1 VDASAPFAGEPR
13 AISKLASRPRVS
25 AVAVLKT
32 NALGTLLL
40 LAVVMFG
47 ITACSSARIN
57 GMQPPAP
64 MSRDVERQHIQD
76 EGIEFCKRYP
86 DDVACQRKAQ

>member
-1 VDASAPFAGEPR
+1 
-13 AISKLASRPRVS
+13 
-25 AVAVLKT
+25 
-32 NALGTLLL
+32 
-40 LAVVMFG
+40 MFG
-47 ITACSSARIN
+47 VTACSSARIN

-64 MSRDVERQHIQD
+64 MSRDVKRQHIQD

>member
-1 VDASAPFAGEPR
+1 MKS
-13 AISKLASRPRVS
+13 ISKHVVFEKNIP
-25 AVAVLKT
+25 
-32 NALGTLLL
+32 GILLL
-40 LAVVMFG
+40 LTAVMLGV
-47 ITACSSARIN
+47 TACSSARIN

-64 MSRDVERQHIQD
+64 MSRDAARQRIQD

>member
-1 VDASAPFAGEPR
+1 VNTSVPG
-13 AISKLASRPRVS
+13 
-25 AVAVLKT
+25 VL
-32 NALGTLLL
+32 LQ

-47 ITACSSARIN
+47 VTACSSARIN

-64 MSRDVERQHIQD
+64 MNRDAERQHIQD

>member
-1 VDASAPFAGEPR
+1 VNTGVPG
-13 AISKLASRPRVS
+13 I
-25 AVAVLKT
+25 
-32 NALGTLLL
+32 LLL
-40 LAVVMFG
+40 LAVAIFG

-64 MSRDVERQHIQD
+64 MSRDTERQHIQE

>member
-1 VDASAPFAGEPR
+1 VNPNILTIALV
-13 AISKLASRPRVS
+13 LA
-25 AVAVLKT
+25 AA
-32 NALGTLLL
+32 
-40 LAVVMFG
+40 MFG
-47 ITACSSARIN
+47 VTACSSARIN

-64 MSRDVERQHIQD
+64 MSRDAERQHIQD

>member
-1 VDASAPFAGEPR
+1 LLVVFGKN
-13 AISKLASRPRVS
+13 I
-25 AVAVLKT
+25 
-32 NALGTLLL
+32 LGTFLLL
-40 LAVVMFG
+40 TAVMVG
-47 ITACSSARIN
+47 VSACSSARIN

-64 MSRDVERQHIQD
+64 MGRDAERQHIQD

>member
-1 VDASAPFAGEPR
+1 VVKKSIPG
-13 AISKLASRPRVS
+13 I
-25 AVAVLKT
+25 
-32 NALGTLLL
+32 LLL
-40 LAVVMFG
+40 LAAAMFG
-47 ITACSSARIN
+47 VTACSSARIS

-64 MSRDVERQHIQD
+64 MSRDAERQHIQD